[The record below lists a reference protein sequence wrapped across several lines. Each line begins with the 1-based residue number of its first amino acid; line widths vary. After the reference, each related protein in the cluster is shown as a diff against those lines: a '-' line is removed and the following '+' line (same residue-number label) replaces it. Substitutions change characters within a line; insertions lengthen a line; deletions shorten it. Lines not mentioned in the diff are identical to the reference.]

1 MSRTFTKQDDSR
13 ADYILCP
20 AGTMT
25 ATLTVMA
32 FVGQHPQTW
41 QGEEK
46 IKEMIG
52 LQYEVSELGPDGRPL
67 SVSETMPFSTH
78 EKSRFYSR
86 LIALLGGAVPPDGFD
101 FKALL
106 GRSCIITVTHVQKGE
121 RVYAN
126 VTQAGA
132 VPRGMAG
139 PAPSVTPVYFDI
151 LSPAESCPWDSLPGR
166 FKKMVETAIP
176 TQPANP
182 SAPPAAPPSGQWSGY
197 QAPPPAQHSGG
208 QAFPPAPPPGRQTP
222 SPAAAGW
229 QTQPPD
235 GYGYQPPAPPAGT
248 FPDDDIPF

>member
-1 MSRTFTKQDDSR
+1 MSRTFTKQENSQ
-13 ADYILCP
+13 ADYVLCP
-20 AGTMT
+20 DGTMT

-86 LIALLGGAVPPDGFD
+86 MIALLNGTPPAEGFD

-106 GRSCIITVTHVQKGE
+106 GRHCILTVTHVQRGE

-132 VPRGMAG
+132 VPRGMTG
-139 PAPSVTPVYFDI
+139 PAPSVTPLYFDI
-151 LSPAESCPWDSLPGR
+151 LSPGESCPWDALPGR

-176 TQPANP
+176 TQPTGQAAPWTGQAAAP
-182 SAPPAAPPSGQWSGY
+182 SAPAAPKPGQGY
-197 QAPPPAQHSGG
+197 PYPP
-208 QAFPPAPPPGRQTP
+208 
-222 SPAAAGW
+222 
-229 QTQPPD
+229 
-235 GYGYQPPAPPAGT
+235 QPPAPQPARPAAAPATGPGWGNQPPPPG
-248 FPDDDIPF
+248 PDYGPDVPF